1 MQYCKWHLFKS
12 LQLLKCYTNDSTF
25 VLNFL
30 CSSALFYISQRGM
43 VSLKYFDPSLR
54 QAFQDL
60 FQKLFQ
66 FKSLFIAF
74 LSEFS
79 GCSIDK

>member
-1 MQYCKWHLFKS
+1 
-12 LQLLKCYTNDSTF
+12 
-25 VLNFL
+25 
-30 CSSALFYISQRGM
+30 M

-79 GCSIDK
+79 GCSIDKWSILWVLKY